1 MSRATTWGF
10 HLRAYAV
17 AVALL
22 ATGLAGAA
30 EAQQG
35 TLDKILK
42 EKVFNIGY
50 IPSPPGAIKDPKTG
64 ELSGF
69 YIDTIRYVTEQ
80 MGVKPVFHEA
90 KWATF
95 VAGLQSGQF
104 DLSVAATF
112 ATIPRA
118 LAVDFSRPIHYLGYS
133 AVVKKNDSRFKSL
146 KDIDKPGIK
155 VAVVQGAA
163 GHEYAKQNFKSA
175 QLVVLSTGDLTAPFV
190 EVTAGRVDVGIEDAW
205 ATKRYAA
212 KHPEVV
218 DLFAENPY
226 NVLPIAWAI
235 RKGDTQMLNFVNT
248 VVDYLLINGKLQ
260 QFANKY
266 GPSGRY
272 QLKLSYE
279 PVVVA
284 E

>member
-1 MSRATTWGF
+1 MTRATTWGF
-10 HLRAYAV
+10 HLRACAV
-17 AVALL
+17 AVAVL
-22 ATGLAGAA
+22 ASGLAGAA

-50 IPSPPGAIKDPKTG
+50 IPSPPGTIKDPKSG

-69 YIDTIRYVTEQ
+69 YIDTIRYVADQ
-80 MGVKPVFHEA
+80 MKVKPVFHEA

-133 AVVKKNDSRFKSL
+133 AIVKKGDSRFKSL
-146 KDIDKPGIK
+146 QDIDKPGIK

-163 GHEYAKQNFKSA
+163 GHEYAKQNFKNV

-235 RKGDTQMLNFVNT
+235 RKGDTQMMNFVNT